1 MVAWSLGFMLEETEQ
16 VQSIGAQ
23 KDRPY
28 SLTSLTLS
36 LVELVILL
44 VPFSLTRIGMNTS
57 LFLDLL
63 SCHFYQIHFY
73 NLNHITYSG
82 LFYRECR
89 TAIWKFFEGHKICG
103 FHCKLLLSTQV
114 KETIYS
120 DLPSDPSK
128 NFHLLYFPSPRL

>member
-1 MVAWSLGFMLEETEQ
+1 MVAWSLRFMLEETEQ
-16 VQSIGAQ
+16 IQSIGAQ

-44 VPFSLTRIGMNTS
+44 VLFSLTIGMDTS

-63 SCHFYQIHFY
+63 SCHFYQIPFY
-73 NLNHITYSG
+73 NLNHIMYSG
-82 LFYRECR
+82 LFYRECC
-89 TAIWKFFEGHKICG
+89 TAMWKIFEGHKICG

-120 DLPSDPSK
+120 A
-128 NFHLLYFPSPRL
+128 